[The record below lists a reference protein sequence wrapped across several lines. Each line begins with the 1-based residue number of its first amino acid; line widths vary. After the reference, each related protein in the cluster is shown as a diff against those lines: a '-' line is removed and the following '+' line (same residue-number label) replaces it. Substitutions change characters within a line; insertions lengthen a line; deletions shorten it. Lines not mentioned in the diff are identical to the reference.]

1 MELIEE
7 TIVNK
12 CPVKYYKGF
21 DIESVLNHPK
31 DGSEGMMVVFFN
43 SIKEEETKH
52 TRHELIQHLLE
63 SKEIRQ
69 FSDILDK
76 LNNSYLALY
85 ETHGYTDIIFKSIQY
100 KLEVIRDYHFE
111 ASEIL
116 WRVN

>member
-12 CPVKYYKGF
+12 CIVKYYKGF
-21 DIESVLNHPK
+21 DIESILKHPK

-76 LNNSYLALY
+76 LDNCYLALY
-85 ETHGYTDIIFKSIQY
+85 ETQGYTDIIFKSIKY
-100 KLEVIRDYHFE
+100 KLESIRDYNFK

-116 WRVN
+116 WR